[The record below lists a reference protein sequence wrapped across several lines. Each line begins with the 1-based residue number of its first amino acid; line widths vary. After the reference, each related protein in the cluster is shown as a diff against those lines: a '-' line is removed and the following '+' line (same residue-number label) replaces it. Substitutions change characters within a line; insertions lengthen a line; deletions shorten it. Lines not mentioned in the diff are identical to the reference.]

1 MSIKCEDLKRKKY
14 YGNDYWS
21 VIHIVTFHL
30 QIDR

>member
-1 MSIKCEDLKRKKY
+1 MPFIHEGLKRKKY

-21 VIHIVTFHL
+21 VIHFIAFHI